1 MILAFATLLCD
12 LGVSAVKKKFEYAT
26 AAIVHSRTE
35 PQDLEIIKNQIS
47 NSMGKYQVEKN

>member
-26 AAIVHSRTE
+26 AAIVHLTNGTSGFG
-35 PQDLEIIKNQIS
+35 N
-47 NSMGKYQVEKN
+47 YQ